1 VIVAKRKRI
10 ESVLSPL
17 QEEIM
22 DVIWRLGA
30 ARAEDVREALRG
42 KHDLKDATVR
52 TLLRRIEAKGIL
64 EHTTEGRT
72 FVYRPKVRP
81 AEMANQAVRRVVERF
96 CEGSLPSL
104 LIGMA
109 DDRMISAEELRELAA
124 EIEKKEKK
132 RKRPS

>member
-1 VIVAKRKRI
+1 VAKRNRI
-10 ESVLSPL
+10 ESDLSPL
-17 QEEIM
+17 EEQIM

-30 ARAEDVREALRG
+30 ARAEDIREALRG
-42 KHDLKDATVR
+42 KHDVTDSTIR

-64 EHTTEGRT
+64 VHTTEGRT
-72 FVYRPKVRP
+72 FVYRSRVKP

-109 DDRMISAEELRELAA
+109 DDRMISAEALRELAA
-124 EIEKKEKK
+124 EIERKENTSK
-132 RKRPS
+132 RSS

>member
-1 VIVAKRKRI
+1 VAKRKRI
-10 ESVLSPL
+10 EAVLSPL
-17 QEEIM
+17 EDEIM
-22 DVIWRLGA
+22 VVIWRLGA
-30 ARAEDVREALRG
+30 ACAEDVREAIRG
-42 KHDLKDATVR
+42 KHDLTDSTVR

-72 FVYRPKVRP
+72 FIYRSTVKPS
-81 AEMANQAVRRVVERF
+81 EMANQAVRRVVERF

-124 EIEKKEKK
+124 EIERKETK
-132 RKRPS
+132 RTRPG

>member
-1 VIVAKRKRI
+1 MAKRKRI

-17 QEEIM
+17 EDEIM

-30 ARAEDVREALRG
+30 ARAEDIREALRG
-42 KHDLKDATVR
+42 QHDLTDSTIR

-64 EHTTEGRT
+64 AHTTEGRT
-72 FVYRPKVRP
+72 FVYRPRVKP
-81 AEMANQAVRRVVERF
+81 SEMANQAVRRVVERF

-109 DDRMISAEELRELAA
+109 DDRMISAEELRQLAA
-124 EIEKKEKK
+124 EIERKQKK
-132 RKRPS
+132 RK

>member
-1 VIVAKRKRI
+1 MAKRKRI

-17 QEEIM
+17 EDEIM
-22 DVIWRLGA
+22 AVIWRLGA
-30 ARAEDVREALRG
+30 ARAEDIREALRG
-42 KHDLKDATVR
+42 KHDLTDSTIR

-64 EHTTEGRT
+64 AHTTEGRT
-72 FVYRPKVRP
+72 FVYQPQVKP

-109 DDRMISAEELRELAA
+109 DDRMITAEELRQLAA
-124 EIEKKEKK
+124 EIERKQKK
-132 RKRPS
+132 RK

>member
-1 VIVAKRKRI
+1 VAKRSRI

-17 QEEIM
+17 EEQIM

-30 ARAEDVREALRG
+30 ARAEDIREALRG
-42 KHDLKDATVR
+42 KHALTDSTIR

-72 FVYRPKVRP
+72 FVYRSRLKP
-81 AEMANQAVRRVVERF
+81 AEIANQAVRRVVERF

-109 DDRMISAEELRELAA
+109 DDRMISADELRELAA
-124 EIEKKEKK
+124 EIERKEKK
-132 RKRPS
+132 PKRSS

>member
-1 VIVAKRKRI
+1 VTVAKRQRI

-17 QEEIM
+17 EDEVM
-22 DVIWRLGA
+22 AVIWRLGE
-30 ARAEDVREALRG
+30 ARAEDIREALRG
-42 KHDLKDATVR
+42 KHDLRDSTIR

-72 FVYRPKVRP
+72 FVYRSKVKP
-81 AEMANQAVRRVVERF
+81 SELANQAVRRVVERF

-109 DDRMISAEELRELAA
+109 DDRMISADELRELAA
-124 EIEKKEKK
+124 EIERKEKQ
-132 RKRPS
+132 RKRSC